1 MTPIDKIMQRIQA
14 RIGHRV
20 QDRMSGEGATPW
32 GEAWGLLTDPAEA
45 IGKSSEPLDTFND
58 PNEAS
63 EGDAE
68 MGAAKPAPADS
79 GAPADADA
87 ATPGGVPFQ
96 SMADM
101 DREEMDD
108 YYADVAGRAMG
119 GA

>member
-1 MTPIDKIMQRIQA
+1 MTPIDKIMKRIQA

-32 GEAWGLLTDPAEA
+32 GEAWGLLTNPAEA
-45 IGKSSEPLDTFND
+45 IGKSSEPLDTLSD

-68 MGAAKPAPADS
+68 MGAAKPAPAS
-79 GAPADADA
+79 ADA
-87 ATPGGVPFQ
+87 ATPEEVPFQ

-101 DREEMDD
+101 DREELDD
-108 YYADVAGRAMG
+108 YYADVAGRAMS

>member
-68 MGAAKPAPADS
+68 MGAAKPAPAS
-79 GAPADADA
+79 ADA
-87 ATPGGVPFQ
+87 ATP
-96 SMADM
+96 
-101 DREEMDD
+101 EEVRLRGPRRRRRRD
-108 YYADVAGRAMG
+108 ARGSPLPVHG
-119 GA
+119 